1 VENEFSLK
9 KIPRFLLTMHFP
21 ADNFTNMLALLQH
34 QAQAHADAVAYVLP
48 DRVITYRRFWSRI
61 ERACARLQ
69 GEWGVR
75 QGDVVAY
82 AGNGHPDALIL
93 YFALLRLGASLLPL
107 EALAPEVVRAAL
119 IGQPISLVLHDDG
132 MTFDT
137 VKAQP
142 LQRLLEAWC
151 HYEPLCVDEVSS
163 SARLLLRSEQDELQT
178 LTMDHLLSAMA
189 PHARSLYVGRQ
200 IFSLDILTSVIF
212 PALHA
217 GRELIFAATD
227 TAGERQRTGS

>member
-1 VENEFSLK
+1 VENEFSVE
-9 KIPRFLLTMHFP
+9 KISGFLLTMRFP
-21 ADNFTNMLALLQH
+21 ADNSTKMLALLQH
-34 QAQAHADAVAYVLP
+34 QAQAHSDAVAYVLP

-82 AGNGHPDALIL
+82 VGHGHPDALVL
-93 YFALLRLGASLLPL
+93 YFALQRLGASLLPL
-107 EALAPEVVRAAL
+107 EALASEFVQTAL
-119 IGQPISLVLHDDG
+119 ISQPVSLILHDDG

-137 VKAQP
+137 AKAQP
-142 LQRLLEAWC
+142 LQLLLQDWC
-151 HYEPLCVDEVSS
+151 HYEPLCAEEVSS
-163 SARLLLRSEQDELQT
+163 NGRLLLRADNGELQP
-178 LTMDHLLSAMA
+178 LTIDHLLSAMA
-189 PHARSLYVGRQ
+189 PQARALFVGDK

-217 GRELIFAATD
+217 ARELIFTATD
-227 TAGERQRTGS
+227 TAGMR

>member
-1 VENEFSLK
+1 M
-9 KIPRFLLTMHFP
+9 RFP
-21 ADNFTNMLALLQH
+21 ADNSTKMLALLQH
-34 QAQAHADAVAYVLP
+34 QAQAHSDAVAYVLP

-82 AGNGHPDALIL
+82 VGHGHPDALIL

-107 EALAPEVVRAAL
+107 ETLTPEVVQTAL
-119 IGQPISLVLHDDG
+119 TSQPVSLVLHDDG
-132 MTFDT
+132 MTFDRAN
-137 VKAQP
+137 AQP
-142 LQRLLEAWC
+142 LQLLLQDWC
-151 HYEPLCVDEVSS
+151 HCEPICVEEVLS
-163 SARLLLRSEQDELQT
+163 SAQLLLSADNGELQP
-178 LTMDHLLSAMA
+178 LTIDHLLSAMA
-189 PHARSLYVGRQ
+189 PQARSLFVGDR

-217 GRELIFAATD
+217 ARELIFIATD
-227 TAGERQRTGS
+227 TASTRQRTGS

>member
-1 VENEFSLK
+1 
-9 KIPRFLLTMHFP
+9 MQFP
-21 ADNFTNMLALLQH
+21 ADNFTDMLALLQH

-82 AGNGHPDALIL
+82 VGTGHPDALIL
-93 YFALLRLGASLLPL
+93 YFALSRLGASLLPL
-107 EALAPEVVRAAL
+107 EALAPEVVRIAL
-119 IGQPISLVLHDDG
+119 ISQPISLVLHDED
-132 MTFDT
+132 MTFDL
-137 VKAQP
+137 VKSQP
-142 LQRLLEAWC
+142 LQRLLEEWC
-151 HYEPLCVDEVSS
+151 HYEPICVDEVSS
-163 SARLLLRSEQDELQT
+163 SARLLLQSGQGELQA

-189 PHARSLYVGRQ
+189 PHARSSYVGEQ
-200 IFSLDILTSVIF
+200 IFSLDILTNVVL

-217 GRELIFAATD
+217 ARELMFAATV
-227 TAGERQRTGS
+227 TAGKRQRTGS

>member
-1 VENEFSLK
+1 
-9 KIPRFLLTMHFP
+9 MQFP
-21 ADNFTNMLALLQH
+21 ADNFTDMLALLQH

-82 AGNGHPDALIL
+82 VGTGHPDALIL

-107 EALAPEVVRAAL
+107 EALAPEVVRIAL
-119 IGQPISLVLHDDG
+119 ISQPISLVLHDDG
-132 MTFDT
+132 MTFDS
-137 VKAQP
+137 VRSQP
-142 LQRLLEAWC
+142 LQRLLEEWC
-151 HYEPLCVDEVSS
+151 HYEPMCVDEVSS
-163 SARLLLRSEQDELQT
+163 SARLLLKSGQGELQA

-189 PHARSLYVGRQ
+189 PQARSSYVGEQ
-200 IFSLDILTSVIF
+200 IFSPDILTSVVL
-212 PALHA
+212 PALHTA
-217 GRELIFAATD
+217 RELIFAATD
-227 TAGERQRTGS
+227 TAGKRQRTGS

>member
-1 VENEFSLK
+1 
-9 KIPRFLLTMHFP
+9 MHFP

-34 QAQAHADAVAYVLP
+34 QAQAHADAVAYVLS

-119 IGQPISLVLHDDG
+119 ISQPISLVLHDDG

-142 LQRLLEAWC
+142 LQHLLEAWC

-178 LTMDHLLSAMA
+178 LTMDHLLSAMS

>member
-1 VENEFSLK
+1 
-9 KIPRFLLTMHFP
+9 MHFP
-21 ADNFTNMLALLQH
+21 ADNFTNMLVLLQH

-75 QGDVVAY
+75 QGDVLAY

-119 IGQPISLVLHDDG
+119 ISQPISLVLHDDG

-142 LQRLLEAWC
+142 LQHLLEAWC